1 MSKPTSYFKIHLL
14 SGVSGGQLIWQP
26 EFTDKILS
34 RKPGAVQIVTLN
46 SRYAPNA
53 EEKKCYQCADIV
65 NTIIE
70 SESSVEWMINKI
82 LQDIKTA
89 EESGFIS
96 EELLQLKSISENY
109 LQELITLKRSTV
121 MIQRELADK
130 VLGSHGLMFDNPCE
144 FNVNGYRFS
153 ATPVSQEA
161 NYIISD
167 LFCYT
172 EKANIN
178 MKLSDVF
185 VSGGKKTPKNQ
196 IPGRLV
202 INLWDTSEANVA

>member
-1 MSKPTSYFKIHLL
+1 MRANKIKYISNLFHWRI
-14 SGVSGGQLIWQP
+14 SMTFEDNSWEGTMNYG
-26 EFTDKILS
+26 
-34 RKPGAVQIVTLN
+34 IVTLN
-46 SRYAPNA
+46 SRYAPNT
-53 EEKKCYQCADIV
+53 EEKKRYQCADIV

-109 LQELITLKRSTV
+109 LQELITLKRSTA
-121 MIQRELADK
+121 MIQRDLADK

-144 FNVNGYRFS
+144 FNVSGYRFS

-185 VSGGKKTPKNQ
+185 VSGGKKMPKSQ

>member
-1 MSKPTSYFKIHLL
+1 MNERINDNMSSEDNSWEGTMNY
-14 SGVSGGQLIWQP
+14 GV
-26 EFTDKILS
+26 
-34 RKPGAVQIVTLN
+34 VTLN
-46 SRYAPNA
+46 SRYIPDA
-53 EEKKCYQCADIV
+53 EEKKRYQCADVV
-65 NTIIE
+65 NSIIE
-70 SESSVEWMINKI
+70 YESSVEWVINKI
-82 LQDIKTA
+82 LQNIKTA
-89 EESGFIS
+89 EESGFMS
-96 EELLQLKSISENY
+96 EELLKLKSISENY
-109 LQELITLKRSTV
+109 LQELTTLKNNTA

-144 FNVNGYRFS
+144 FNVSGYRFS

-185 VSGGKKTPKNQ
+185 VSGGKKMPKSQ

>member
-1 MSKPTSYFKIHLL
+1 MNERINDNMSSEDNSWEGTMNY
-14 SGVSGGQLIWQP
+14 GV
-26 EFTDKILS
+26 
-34 RKPGAVQIVTLN
+34 VTLN
-46 SRYAPNA
+46 SRYIPDA
-53 EEKKCYQCADIV
+53 EEKKRYQCADVV
-65 NTIIE
+65 NSIIE
-70 SESSVEWMINKI
+70 YESSVEWVINKI
-82 LQDIKTA
+82 LQNIKTV
-89 EESGFIS
+89 EESGFMS
-96 EELLQLKSISENY
+96 EELLKLKIISENY
-109 LQELITLKRSTV
+109 LQELTTLKNNTA

-185 VSGGKKTPKNQ
+185 VSGGKKMPKRQ
-196 IPGRLV
+196 IPGLLV
-202 INLWDTSEANVA
+202 INLWDTAGEKSV

>member
-1 MSKPTSYFKIHLL
+1 MLRTLK
-14 SGVSGGQLIWQP
+14 
-26 EFTDKILS
+26 
-34 RKPGAVQIVTLN
+34 RKK
-46 SRYAPNA
+46 R
-53 EEKKCYQCADIV
+53 YQCADIV

-109 LQELITLKRSTV
+109 LQEITTLKRSTAI
-121 MIQRELADK
+121 IQRELADK

-144 FNVNGYRFS
+144 FNVSGYRFS

-178 MKLSDVF
+178 IKFSDVF
-185 VSGGKKTPKNQ
+185 VSGGKKMPKSQ
-196 IPGRLV
+196 VPGRLV

>member
-1 MSKPTSYFKIHLL
+1 MNKNKDITKLFHWGISMTFEDNSWEGTMNY
-14 SGVSGGQLIWQP
+14 G
-26 EFTDKILS
+26 
-34 RKPGAVQIVTLN
+34 IVTLN

-53 EEKKCYQCADIV
+53 EEKKRYQCADVV
-65 NTIIE
+65 NSIIE

-89 EESGFIS
+89 EESDFIS
-96 EELLQLKSISENY
+96 KELLQLKSVSENF
-109 LQELITLKRSTV
+109 LQEITTLKRSTA

-130 VLGSHGLMFDNPCE
+130 VLGSHELMFDKPCGVS
-144 FNVNGYRFS
+144 VNGYRFS

-185 VSGGKKTPKNQ
+185 VSGGKKMPKRQ
-196 IPGRLV
+196 IPGHLV

>member
-1 MSKPTSYFKIHLL
+1 MCFEDNSWEGSMNY
-14 SGVSGGQLIWQP
+14 G
-26 EFTDKILS
+26 
-34 RKPGAVQIVTLN
+34 IVTLN

-53 EEKKCYQCADIV
+53 EEKKRYQCADIV

-70 SESSVEWMINKI
+70 SEPSVEWMINKI

>member
-1 MSKPTSYFKIHLL
+1 MTFEDNSWEGTMNY
-14 SGVSGGQLIWQP
+14 G
-26 EFTDKILS
+26 
-34 RKPGAVQIVTLN
+34 IVTLN
-46 SRYAPNA
+46 SRYAPNT
-53 EEKKCYQCADIV
+53 EEKKRYQCADIV

-89 EESGFIS
+89 EESDFIS

-109 LQELITLKRSTV
+109 LQELITLKRSTA
-121 MIQRELADK
+121 MIQRDLADK

-144 FNVNGYRFS
+144 FNVSGYRFS

-185 VSGGKKTPKNQ
+185 VSGGKKMPKSQ